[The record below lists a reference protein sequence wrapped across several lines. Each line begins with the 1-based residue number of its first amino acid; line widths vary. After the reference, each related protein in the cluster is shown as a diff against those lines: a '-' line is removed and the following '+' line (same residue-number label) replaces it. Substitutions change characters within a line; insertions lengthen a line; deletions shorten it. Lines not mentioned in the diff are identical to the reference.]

1 MQAIQQNNL
10 DQVHRWTFAPGLIL
24 AGKLSVHDNGP
35 DERFVDTVRFPNK
48 TSFLDF
54 FAYLN
59 LVVRH
64 QQGLQPDE
72 PAQYPIPVTAVQL
85 GNGEIALG
93 FELSQFHH
101 GRYKRTHALGAHN
114 RNAGMVYH
122 PHARRPL
129 GDHSLPCPFRLRWH
143 PDSQCP
149 LGQMPNKRRPKAVG
163 SVALEV
169 QLSRRVD
176 DTL

>member
-1 MQAIQQNNL
+1 M
-10 DQVHRWTFAPGLIL
+10 FAPCLVL
-24 AGKLSVHDNGP
+24 VGKLSVHDYGP
-35 DERFVDTVRFPNK
+35 DERFVDAVRFPNK
-48 TSFLDF
+48 TSFPYF

-64 QQGLQPDE
+64 QQDLEPDE
-72 PAQYPIPVTAVQL
+72 PAQYPIPITAVQL

-122 PHARRPL
+122 PHARRPP
-129 GDHSLPCPFRLRWH
+129 GDHLSSTPIQITLAP
-143 PDSQCP
+143 
-149 LGQMPNKRRPKAVG
+149 GQPVPIGPNADKRRPKAVG

-169 QLSRRVD
+169 
-176 DTL
+176 